1 MTQPSLPSS
10 IGRYEIKGELGRGGM
25 ATVFHGFDPQVKRD
39 VAIKILPPE
48 FLHDPSFRARFERE
62 VQTIALLEHPAIVPL
77 YDFGE
82 DKGQLYF
89 VMRIMSGGSLADKL
103 EHGPLSL
110 EETASILARLAPAL
124 DEAHARGIVH
134 RDLKPGN
141 ILFDQRGS
149 PYVSDFGIAKIAT
162 GGGGTYTGTGLI
174 GTPAYMSPEQAR
186 GEKEIDGRSDIYSL
200 GGIVFEMLAGRL
212 PYESDTAMGVI
223 VKHITDPVPQILSAN
238 PNLPPAIETVIA
250 QAMAKERQDR
260 FATARDL
267 ALALSAVARGEV
279 VTAPPASVTA
289 TMVHSGP
296 LPAAIIQTQPMA
308 PPTPQRKVPAW
319 LFLVGGLVVVG
330 ILAGALFGSGILGS
344 RGQTSVA
351 PTAAVSGEQLTTTA
365 AAIEA
370 ASLAQRTATAG
381 AAQTE
386 TTDLQ
391 ATNEALALVSQATG
405 TALAQ
410 AGATAAA
417 EATVGA
423 QTTATAQAAGDQ
435 QALVSEP
442 KLAFVNESDIWVV
455 NPVDGSHLRQVTFDG
470 GEKRSLRWLPD
481 GQTIGFISGRCILTT
496 NIFTSEDHGLGCFNS
511 SDFLEGFDVSSDGKL
526 IAVSVDRLTFITEF
540 NPEVLEPI
548 TSRAELGR
556 IATCVSDSA
565 SGTRY
570 IRMSRDGTR
579 IAVVA
584 IAQQAGRAVEAV
596 KLLGFKC
603 GSNFLDLK
611 DLFPGSRFTMAN
623 YEVHPS
629 IETFGWN
636 GESLFALIDVVRNGG
651 FGDLYVYNSD
661 TFRRPV
667 KLNPVLTSACCYR
680 DPQWSADGTKFAFAF
695 QDILKGADSRT
706 ELYYMD
712 YGTINTGKTYTP
724 IPLPADFLSD
734 PRESPQPVIAPPYQ
748 PTP

>member
-1 MTQPSLPSS
+1 MTQPSLPTS

-103 EHGPLSL
+103 KNGPLSV

-124 DEAHARGIVH
+124 DEAHVRGIVH

-141 ILFDQRGS
+141 ILFDQRDS

-162 GGGGTYTGTGLI
+162 GGSTYTGAGLI

-200 GGIVFEMLAGRL
+200 GGIVFEMLTGRL
-212 PYESDTAMGVI
+212 PYESDTPMGVI
-223 VKHITDPVPQILSAN
+223 VKHITEPVPQILSAN
-238 PNLPPAIETVIA
+238 PDLPPAIETVIA
-250 QAMAKERQDR
+250 RAMAKDREDR
-260 FATARDL
+260 FATAKDL
-267 ALALSAVARGEV
+267 ASALSAAARGEAV
-279 VTAPPASVTA
+279 AASPVSVNA
-289 TMVHSGP
+289 TLVHSGR
-296 LPAAIIQTQPMA
+296 LPAAMVQTQPVA
-308 PPTPQRKVPAW
+308 PPVPQRKVPVW
-319 LFLVGGLVVVG
+319 PFLMGGLVVAGMVV
-330 ILAGALFGSGILGS
+330 GALFGTGILGS
-344 RGQTSVA
+344 RGQTPVA
-351 PTAAVSGEQLTTTA
+351 PTTAAVSSEQLTATA

-381 AAQTE
+381 AAPTE
-386 TTDLQ
+386 TADRQ
-391 ATNEALALVSQATG
+391 ATNEALASVSQATG
-405 TALAQ
+405 AALAQ

-423 QTTATAQAAGDQ
+423 QTTATAQAASEQ
-435 QALVSEP
+435 QALFSEP
-442 KLAFVNESDIWVV
+442 KVAFVNKSDIWVV

-481 GQTIGFISGRCILTT
+481 GQTIGFMSGRCILTT
-496 NIFTSEDHGLGCFNS
+496 NIFTGKEHGLGCFNS
-511 SDFLEGFDVSSDGKL
+511 SDYVEGFDVSSDGRL
-526 IAVSVDRLTFITEF
+526 IAVSVDRATFITEF
-540 NPEVLEPI
+540 KPEVLEPI

-556 IATCVSDSA
+556 IATCASYSA
-565 SGTRY
+565 AATRY
-570 IRMSRDGTR
+570 VRLSRDGAR
-579 IAVVA
+579 IAVV
-584 IAQQAGRAVEAV
+584 ILGQQAGRAADAVEV
-596 KLLGFKC
+596 LGFKC
-603 GSNFLDLK
+603 GGNFDLK
-611 DLFPGSRFTMAN
+611 DLFPGSRFTMDN

-651 FGDLYVYNSD
+651 FGDMYVYNSD

-667 KLNPVLTSACCYR
+667 KLNPVPASPCCYR
-680 DPQWSADGTKFAFAF
+680 DPQWSADGSKFAFAF
-695 QDILKGADSRT
+695 QDILKGADSHT
-706 ELYYMD
+706 ELYYVD

-724 IPLPADFLSD
+724 IPLPADFLTD